1 MTAPL
6 SGKVAIVTGGAKRVG
21 AAIVRRLHA
30 AGASVMIHHRASQ
43 GDAKQ
48 LVAVLNTARANSAAS
63 VRADLLNLSAVA
75 EVVRT
80 TVERFGGLDVL
91 VNNASTFY
99 PTPVG
104 EIKST
109 DWDNLIGTNLR
120 GPLFLAQAAAPHLA
134 KSRGCIVNIT
144 DIHADRPLKRYVV
157 YSVAKAGLAGLTKS
171 LARELGPD
179 VRVNAVAPGP
189 ILWPDDGSYDEVARQ
204 RVVSHTLLKR
214 TGEPEDIAKAVYFL
228 VAEAPYVT
236 GQIIAVDGGR
246 SINL

>member
-1 MTAPL
+1 
-6 SGKVAIVTGGAKRVG
+6 
-21 AAIVRRLHA
+21 
-30 AGASVMIHHRASQ
+30 VMIHHRASQ

-48 LVAVLNTARANSAAS
+48 LVAALNAARANSAAS

-91 VNNASTFY
+91 VNNASTFF

-109 DWDNLIGTNLR
+109 DWDNLIGTNLK

-236 GQIIAVDGGR
+236 GQIVAVDGGR